1 MKKVFKLSLFLF
13 ALTFFVAC
21 NKKEVKTE
29 KKEQNNTFTISGE
42 IKGLGNTNM
51 HFRMPD
57 ETQEKKFRWDSIVV
71 KNNKFS
77 YSSKID
83 KLEIL
88 KFWID
93 NKSIEKSAN
102 GGGYF
107 PVLSNNLMLFVFPGA
122 DVKVSGEITEFV
134 NAYPSE
140 DKINNDLTKLHK
152 KIYPLINKGGDLST
166 KISFEEDKN
175 KRKELEI
182 SSNKIDNEVLDIK
195 KSFINDNINSAV
207 SIWYLSDL
215 MMRSQLSDEE
225 SIEIFNKVD
234 KKLSDNP
241 FYKDIA
247 KRIQGIN
254 ATKEGQIVP
263 AIITSS
269 TVDGVEFDLASYR
282 GKYVM
287 IDFWGTWCG
296 PCVAEMPKVSEYV
309 EKYKGKLEILGVN
322 SGDSK
327 KRMADFLEKNDYKW
341 QQVLNVKGESN
352 DNFVLKFNVTG
363 FPTKFIIDPDGK
375 IVKKYMGNGEESFV
389 FLDSILK

>member
-1 MKKVFKLSLFLF
+1 M
-13 ALTFFVAC
+13 
-21 NKKEVKTE
+21 
-29 KKEQNNTFTISGE
+29 
-42 IKGLGNTNM
+42 
-51 HFRMPD
+51 
-57 ETQEKKFRWDSIVV
+57 
-71 KNNKFS
+71 
-77 YSSKID
+77 
-83 KLEIL
+83 
-88 KFWID
+88 
-93 NKSIEKSAN
+93 
-102 GGGYF
+102 
-107 PVLSNNLMLFVFPGA
+107 
-122 DVKVSGEITEFV
+122 
-134 NAYPSE
+134 
-140 DKINNDLTKLHK
+140 
-152 KIYPLINKGGDLST
+152 
-166 KISFEEDKN
+166 
-175 KRKELEI
+175 
-182 SSNKIDNEVLDIK
+182 
-195 KSFINDNINSAV
+195 
-207 SIWYLSDL
+207 
-215 MMRSQLSDEE
+215 SDEE